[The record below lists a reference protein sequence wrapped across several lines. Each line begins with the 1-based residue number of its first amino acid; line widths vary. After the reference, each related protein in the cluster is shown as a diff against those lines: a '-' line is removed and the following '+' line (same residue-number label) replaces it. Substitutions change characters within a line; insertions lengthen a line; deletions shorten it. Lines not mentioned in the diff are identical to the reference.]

1 MHRQRFKQLKKQPLY
16 QLFTLTSNMSSNP
29 INQPTV
35 HSTRSKT
42 SRKRSL
48 SDFDQNIQTQIESQ
62 SNKKQRLSHNQQRQT
77 TESQSPTTESQTI
90 ESQSPTTESQT
101 IESQSPTTESQSI
114 VTVQIPNDNNTDCT
128 NSALPSSNP
137 IQSNEN
143 SNNNNNYK
151 SISSPSMSNQIQ
163 ADSHNHNNNY
173 VSKVLPHQVKDKTS
187 SKKFTKLDQ
196 ITRWDA
202 AAFQIKVK
210 CTHVSDKQ
218 FTSTRKPWFYVI
230 IMDEEMT
237 ERKFNFWS
245 DVCEKHYDKMKKGSV
260 YEINRVQ
267 TRCIKSE
274 LYRYFGEVELTCT
287 PSTVITA
294 VSDDNLAK
302 LPQKWNFIAS
312 IMTIHKQTQKA
323 IFDVIGIVSEWE
335 EVDIVNTKRGPS
347 KVRRLKIYDETGIIE
362 ISLWGESTR
371 KIWKKDQIVAFKN
384 CRISTFNGFSLTLL
398 SWAETEVVCPRAHQI
413 RQWLLLKHPVLK
425 MLYAKLP
432 CLSDGVAKIEDYS
445 KIKPTT
451 VQIAS
456 KVRRDYQKDQTFP
469 DQRLIKI
476 QGIIA
481 EITRKPFFHSKR
493 GKSYWSLRIDI
504 KDFESENTVEAICF
518 EEVGKQIM
526 NGWSGDQ
533 AAKLQRNNS
542 QEFAKL
548 MKQMTKKEQKRE
560 FSMRCKESSNPHS
573 GKKELD
579 LVIDA
584 VQNC

>member
-1 MHRQRFKQLKKQPLY
+1 
-16 QLFTLTSNMSSNP
+16 
-29 INQPTV
+29 
-35 HSTRSKT
+35 
-42 SRKRSL
+42 
-48 SDFDQNIQTQIESQ
+48 
-62 SNKKQRLSHNQQRQT
+62 
-77 TESQSPTTESQTI
+77 
-90 ESQSPTTESQT
+90 
-101 IESQSPTTESQSI
+101 
-114 VTVQIPNDNNTDCT
+114 
-128 NSALPSSNP
+128 
-137 IQSNEN
+137 
-143 SNNNNNYK
+143 
-151 SISSPSMSNQIQ
+151 MSNQIQ

-245 DVCEKHYDKMKKGSV
+245 DVWEKHYDKMKKGSV

-302 LPQKWNFIAS
+302 LPQKWKFIAN
-312 IMTIHKQTQKA
+312 IMAIQKQTQKA
-323 IFDVIGIVSEWE
+323 IFDVIGIVSGWE

-362 ISLWGESTR
+362 ISLWGESAR

-456 KVRRDYQKDQTFP
+456 KMRRDYQKDQTFP

-504 KDFESENTVEAICF
+504 KDFKSENTVEAICF
-518 EEVGKQIM
+518 EDVGKQIM
-526 NGWSGDQ
+526 DGWSGDQ
-533 AAKLQRNNS
+533 AAKLQVNNS

-548 MKQMTKKEQKRE
+548 MDQMTSKEQKRE
-560 FSMRCKESSNPHS
+560 FLMRCKESSNPNS

>member
-1 MHRQRFKQLKKQPLY
+1 
-16 QLFTLTSNMSSNP
+16 MSSNP

-48 SDFDQNIQTQIESQ
+48 SDLDQNIQTQIESQ

-77 TESQSPTTESQTI
+77 T
-90 ESQSPTTESQT
+90 
-101 IESQSPTTESQSI
+101 ESQSPTTESQSI

-163 ADSHNHNNNY
+163 ADSHNHNNNNNYKSISSPSISNQIQADSHNHSNNY

-218 FTSTRKPWFYVI
+218 FTSTGKPWFYAI
-230 IMDEEMT
+230 IMDKEMT
-237 ERKFNFWS
+237 EKKINFWT
-245 DVCEKHYDKMKKGSV
+245 DVVKKHYDKMKKGSI

-267 TRCIKSE
+267 TRCIKNE
-274 LYRYFGEVELTCT
+274 QYRVFGEVELTCT
-287 PSTVITA
+287 PSTVITQ
-294 VSDDNLAK
+294 VSDDYLVK
-302 LPQKWNFIAS
+302 LPQKWNFIPN
-312 IMTIHKQTQKA
+312 IMTIQNQTQKA

-335 EVDIVNTKRGPS
+335 EVDIVNTRRGPS
-347 KVRRLKIYDETGIIE
+347 KVRRVKIYDETGIIE
-362 ISLWGESTR
+362 ISIWGESGCR
-371 KIWKKDQIVAFKN
+371 NWKKDKIVAFKN
-384 CRISTFNGFSLTLL
+384 CRTSTFNGFSLTLL
-398 SWAETEVVCPRAHQI
+398 SWVETEVVCPRAHQI
-413 RQWLLLKHPVLK
+413 RQWLLSKHPVLK
-425 MLYAKLP
+425 MYYDKLP

-451 VQIAS
+451 VQIAHEM
-456 KVRRDYQKDQTFP
+456 RHDYQKDQTFP

-481 EITRKPFFHSKR
+481 GITRKPFFHIKR

-504 KDFESENTVEAICF
+504 KDFESKHTVEAICF
-518 EEVGKQIM
+518 EDVGKEIM
-526 NGWSGDQ
+526 DGWSGDQ
-533 AAKLQRNNS
+533 AAKLQINNS

-548 MKQMTKKEQKRE
+548 MKQMIYSKQQKRE
-560 FSMRCKESSNPHS
+560 FSMRCKESSNPSS